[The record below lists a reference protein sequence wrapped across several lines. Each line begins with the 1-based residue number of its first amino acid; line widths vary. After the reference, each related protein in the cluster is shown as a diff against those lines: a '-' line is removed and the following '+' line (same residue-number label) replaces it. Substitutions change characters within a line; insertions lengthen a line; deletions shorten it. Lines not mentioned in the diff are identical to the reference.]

1 MGKWAKGHTKP
12 KNALNP
18 VAGMKDLSRRL
29 KDDMTPDMPGETDEE
44 KAIKNRQAIELSK
57 LDEEENRRI
66 KSMFAGGGGRKL
78 FRNARSSGSRSSS
91 SSSGGSSSGGGSASA
106 GSGGAYRRTTYGSGS
121 PSSMLP

>member
-1 MGKWAKGHTKP
+1 MGKWAKGHTKV

-78 FRNARSSGSRSSS
+78 FRNARSSNSRSSS
-91 SSSGGSSSGGGSASA
+91 SPSGGSSSGGSSSA
-106 GSGGAYRRTTYGSGS
+106 GSGGAYRRTTYGSGNT
-121 PSSMLP
+121 SSMLP